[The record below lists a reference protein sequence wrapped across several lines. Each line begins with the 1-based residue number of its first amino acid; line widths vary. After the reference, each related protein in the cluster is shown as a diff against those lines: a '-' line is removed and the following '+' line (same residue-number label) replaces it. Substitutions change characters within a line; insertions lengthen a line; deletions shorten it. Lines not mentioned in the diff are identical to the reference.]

1 MNENNNVVLLLGT
14 KNKFL
19 PSLTYLPEPKRNI
32 IMFYI
37 FYIFVWLSVVYY
49 LKDNKNN
56 NLKLIGFA
64 SGFVLLLILDYINN
78 YSKEIFVNKK
88 NDALTNLNIENLE
101 VVLDNHFYKF
111 DEIHGILIPYNNFL
125 DLKKNKKLNS
135 VSLKEWLN
143 NQYSKSFGHT
153 SIGSSIA
160 SLIKIDTKLVSS
172 AYMLICLITL
182 AIITS
187 EISSALSKLIFPYII
202 LSALFS
208 LPILSFLIIDY
219 RLTTLK
225 IQEIIKTKIFTTGIS
240 FAITACLIFLFGK
253 Y

>member
-88 NDALTNLNIENLE
+88 NDALTNLNIENL
-101 VVLDNHFYKF
+101 
-111 DEIHGILIPYNNFL
+111 
-125 DLKKNKKLNS
+125 
-135 VSLKEWLN
+135 
-143 NQYSKSFGHT
+143 
-153 SIGSSIA
+153 GSCI
-160 SLIKIDTKLVSS
+160 
-172 AYMLICLITL
+172 
-182 AIITS
+182 
-187 EISSALSKLIFPYII
+187 
-202 LSALFS
+202 
-208 LPILSFLIIDY
+208 
-219 RLTTLK
+219 R
-225 IQEIIKTKIFTTGIS
+225 
-240 FAITACLIFLFGK
+240 
-253 Y
+253 